1 MRTAAFSWSLLILL
15 LSGCINSTESRKS
28 TKEEIA
34 VYGNLFLPDLSNTYQ
49 IKGVWSFDDGILSA
63 NMDRVLWTKK
73 QYENF
78 VLDLDFKNEPGA
90 NSGVLVY
97 CTDVNKWM
105 NHSVEIQITDDFSE
119 KWAKA
124 NPTWQCGAIFGHLAP
139 THRAVKKP
147 GEWNHYRI
155 TCKGKHIT
163 VELNGE
169 IVTQMDMSL
178 WTDAKHNPD
187 GSQIP
192 RWMNIPF
199 AKMPTKGHIGLQ
211 GKHADAKVYFRNIN
225 ITEL

>member
-1 MRTAAFSWSLLILL
+1 MKISVLLIILIVGIT
-15 LSGCINSTESRKS
+15 GCRQKNKDKPLTP
-28 TKEEIA
+28 EEIA
-34 VYGNLFLPDLSNTYQ
+34 KYGNVFRPDLSNTYT
-49 IKGVWSFDDGILSA
+49 IKGVWTFKDGILTA
-63 NMDRVLWTKK
+63 DEDRVVWTKK

-78 VLDLDFKNEPGA
+78 VLELDFKNEPGA

-97 CTDVNKWM
+97 CTDINKWM

-124 NPTWQCGAIFGHLAP
+124 NLTWQCAAIFGHLAP
-139 THRAVKKP
+139 THSAVKKP
-147 GEWNHYRI
+147 GEWNHYKI
-155 TCKGKHIT
+155 TCKGQNIT

-169 IVTQMDMSL
+169 TVTRMDISK
-178 WTDAKHNPD
+178 WASATHNPD

-211 GKHADAKVYFRNIN
+211 GKHAGAKVYFRNIN
-225 ITEL
+225 IREL